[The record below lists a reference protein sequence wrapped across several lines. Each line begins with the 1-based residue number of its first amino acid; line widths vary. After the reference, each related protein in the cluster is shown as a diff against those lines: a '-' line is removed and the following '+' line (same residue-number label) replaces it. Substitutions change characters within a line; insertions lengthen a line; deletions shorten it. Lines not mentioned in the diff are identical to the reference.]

1 MAGSERSLL
10 IKFIGESKSLEDAS
24 AQADKAIGGVGLSLG
39 KLAQGAAFAKV
50 TQEMIGFAKDSVGAA
65 LEDKQ
70 AQEQLALA
78 LRNSV
83 GATKEQIAAVEESIG
98 KLQAQTGVLDD
109 ELRPAFSTL
118 IRATKDTEAA
128 TRIMTIA
135 NDVAVGKGKDLGA
148 VSDALAKAYQGNTK
162 GLKDL
167 GVELKN
173 ADGSAKSFNE
183 ISQELVTLYGGAAKT
198 AFDADPAKQLRVQ
211 LENLKETVGNALL
224 PVVITLAG
232 AAEDVLGWF
241 NALSPATQQL
251 MVWIGLVGGGV
262 MAAVKSFGA
271 LATSIEALG
280 VTASISVPWLVA
292 IGAAIAGA
300 IAVFS
305 MFSDETD
312 KGKEATDHFNE
323 SVRGAAGGLDVQKL
337 AFLDTAEA
345 ARRYREEVYAG
356 LDKETRDKIAGDNE
370 MVAAM
375 NHYGFTMEEVIAATH
390 DAAAAQ
396 ALLNRTHTTEYVKA
410 YNAASEEQ
418 RRGMQKLIELAT
430 LQGAAGSEVAAQNVE
445 LAKTGDL
452 IAISYLKAT
461 GQMEK
466 LTPAQQAAAEAAL
479 DKASA
484 DEQAAAA
491 AAAATQAETEHEQA
505 LKDAQAAAEAAEKA
519 TRDLIDARLASIDS
533 TYAVRDAEDR
543 LAEAFAAV
551 KADDPATVVDE
562 FRQSNDDAAQAALAL
577 AIAVRDNAVA
587 MAESAGAPMDA
598 AAANQVLIDSLHQT
612 VLSLGPDSPVRQALI
627 DHIATLQGVPAS
639 KSTKVTVTGTG
650 PAKAD
655 LGDVAAAAD
664 KVKAETKTDSKAD
677 TAVAKTAL
685 DELTVAAEGVP
696 TDIKM
701 AIGVPDV
708 DPAISALDRL
718 ARKLD
723 EVQRKADKLEG
734 TMRRVAG

>member
-224 PVVITLAG
+224 PVVTSLAG
-232 AAEDVLGWF
+232 VATQVLGVF
-241 NALSPATQQL
+241 NDLSPATQKL
-251 MVWIGLVGGGV
+251 IVYVGLLGGAG
-262 MAAVKSFGA
+262 MSAVKSFNSFSKA
-271 LATSIEALG
+271 LDGIG
-280 VTASISVPWLVA
+280 IS
-292 IGAAIAGA
+292 GSAAGLA
-300 IAVFS
+300 
-305 MFSDETD
+305 M
-312 KGKEATDHFNE
+312 
-323 SVRGAAGGLDVQKL
+323 GAAGLAMTGFALRAQGAEDASKSLATHIENLNRAADKDVLGEFGLALGRLSMKGYSFGESVAYMAKENLEGTKRFLELAEASGLYEGKLQPVIDAIAEEERARRQATATLEAHTAAVEEAVPTEEELKL
-337 AFLDTAEA
+337 AEQERTKAIEA
-345 ARRYREEVYAG
+345 
-356 LDKETRDKIAGDNE
+356 
-370 MVAAM
+370 
-375 NHYGFTMEEVIAATH
+375 
-390 DAAAAQ
+390 
-396 ALLNRTHTTEYVKA
+396 
-410 YNAASEEQ
+410 Q
-418 RRGMQKLIELAT
+418 RQRLE
-430 LQGAAGSEVAAQNVE
+430 
-445 LAKTGDL
+445 D
-452 IAISYLKAT
+452 
-461 GQMEK
+461 
-466 LTPAQQAAAEAAL
+466 
-479 DKASA
+479 
-484 DEQAAAA
+484 
-491 AAAATQAETEHEQA
+491 
-505 LKDAQAAAEAAEKA
+505 AEKA
-519 TRDLIDARLASIDS
+519 ERALIDARLASIDS

-627 DHIATLQGVPAS
+627 DHIATLQGVPAT